1 MVITEEVDIKPVILA
16 SPSPPSNQENG
27 VEGERCVGKSL
38 GSHFTKTPSFRR
50 TDMNE
55 IDILMDELLK
65 DVEVNVAAEPTVTQ
79 NLCHAK
85 GASEISNKKHHRQLC
100 RK

>member
-1 MVITEEVDIKPVILA
+1 
-16 SPSPPSNQENG
+16 
-27 VEGERCVGKSL
+27 
-38 GSHFTKTPSFRR
+38 
-50 TDMNE
+50 MNE

-79 NLCHAK
+79 NLCNAK
-85 GASEISNKKHHRQLC
+85 GASEISNKKLHRQLSS

>member
-1 MVITEEVDIKPVILA
+1 
-16 SPSPPSNQENG
+16 
-27 VEGERCVGKSL
+27 
-38 GSHFTKTPSFRR
+38 
-50 TDMNE
+50 MNE

-79 NLCHAK
+79 NLCNAK
-85 GASEISNKKHHRQLC
+85 GASEISNEELHRQLC

>member
-1 MVITEEVDIKPVILA
+1 MGWKARGML
-16 SPSPPSNQENG
+16 EN
-27 VEGERCVGKSL
+27 SL
-38 GSHFTKTPSFRR
+38 GSHFTKTFFRR
-50 TDMNE
+50 NDMNE

-79 NLCHAK
+79 NLCNAK
-85 GASEISNKKHHRQLC
+85 GASEISNEKLHRQLC

>member
-1 MVITEEVDIKPVILA
+1 
-16 SPSPPSNQENG
+16 
-27 VEGERCVGKSL
+27 
-38 GSHFTKTPSFRR
+38 
-50 TDMNE
+50 MNE

-79 NLCHAK
+79 NLCNAK
-85 GASEISNKKHHRQLC
+85 GASEISNKKLHRQIC

>member
-1 MVITEEVDIKPVILA
+1 ML
-16 SPSPPSNQENG
+16 EN
-27 VEGERCVGKSL
+27 SL
-38 GSHFTKTPSFRR
+38 GSHFTKPFFRR
-50 TDMNE
+50 NDMNE

-79 NLCHAK
+79 NLCNAK
-85 GASEISNKKHHRQLC
+85 GASEISNEKLRQLC

>member
-1 MVITEEVDIKPVILA
+1 MSENLWDHTLQKP
-16 SPSPPSNQENG
+16 
-27 VEGERCVGKSL
+27 
-38 GSHFTKTPSFRR
+38 FFRR
-50 TDMNE
+50 NDMNE

-79 NLCHAK
+79 NLCNAK
-85 GASEISNKKHHRQLC
+85 GASEISNEKLHRQLS